1 MNIPKEMMQSFNKA
15 VSLVENLQLDGSVNW
30 NYIDADVYMDMSA
43 KKLLDDKWYMVWF
56 DKLASDYEAANGV
69 QVQTNQICED
79 VSSLSQQ
86 YTNNYTVYTI
96 YTQYNATNIT
106 VKHNS
111 GNFGYFEYMCYIQ
124 GCKGYRGYTVDI
136 LYTTVQTRIEDSSRK
151 ISFQ

>member
-56 DKLASDYEAANGV
+56 NKLADDYEAANGV

-79 VSSLSQQ
+79 VSSLSQ
-86 YTNNYTVYTI
+86 
-96 YTQYNATNIT
+96 
-106 VKHNS
+106 
-111 GNFGYFEYMCYIQ
+111 
-124 GCKGYRGYTVDI
+124 
-136 LYTTVQTRIEDSSRK
+136 
-151 ISFQ
+151 

>member
-56 DKLASDYEAANGV
+56 NKLADDYEAANGV

-79 VSSLSQQ
+79 VASLSQ
-86 YTNNYTVYTI
+86 
-96 YTQYNATNIT
+96 
-106 VKHNS
+106 
-111 GNFGYFEYMCYIQ
+111 
-124 GCKGYRGYTVDI
+124 
-136 LYTTVQTRIEDSSRK
+136 
-151 ISFQ
+151 